1 MDSSITSL
9 SSLSSTEISQSG
21 AKRKPRLSTNA
32 RISEALQTL
41 RDGRISPFDMF
52 LKLLD
57 PSEAE
62 FAGYRN
68 SLYTVPKGSKISK
81 LDELLEQILADPNG
95 RTRILQWM
103 EPHAV
108 SFVLD
113 KVSAKMDGIK
123 ASLHGTMDA
132 ITLDF
137 LAVWDVNLMM
147 AKTVERCAPVLCS
160 ILHTA
165 AQTKRAKEKNKIK
178 CCDTVSILYW
188 RTIRF

>member
-1 MDSSITSL
+1 
-9 SSLSSTEISQSG
+9 
-21 AKRKPRLSTNA
+21 
-32 RISEALQTL
+32 
-41 RDGRISPFDMF
+41 MF

-68 SLYTVPKGSKISK
+68 SLYTVLKGSKISK

-95 RTRILQWM
+95 RTQILQWM
-103 EPHAV
+103 EPHTV

-113 KVSAKMDGIK
+113 KVSAEMDGIK
-123 ASLHGTMDA
+123 ASLRGTMDA
-132 ITLDF
+132 ITPDF
-137 LAVWDVNLMM
+137 LAVWDVNSMM
-147 AKTVERCAPVLCS
+147 AKTVECCAPVLCS
-160 ILHTA
+160 ILHAA
-165 AQTKRAKEKNKIK
+165 AQTKRAKEKIKIK